1 MKASWFCPVWYSSKI
16 VDIVYKMTRISVR
29 AVVLAMS
36 ATTAGAADLVISVG
50 TQNGFFQSDPKK
62 PTQSGDIGP
71 MK

>member
-1 MKASWFCPVWYSSKI
+1 MWYSSKL

-50 TQNGFFQSDPKK
+50 TQNGFFQSDPKN
-62 PTQSGDIGP
+62 PAQSGDIGP